1 MSARTLMTPNPAV
14 VTGEDSI
21 RHAAQVMRDRDV
33 GMVPVVDDRAH
44 MHLRGV
50 ITDRDIAIRCAAEH
64 HGGECRVENH
74 MTRGNLDT
82 VSTDT
87 SAGEVIQLMERDQVR
102 RVMVTEGGRLV
113 GVIAQADLALKAGP
127 LEPLRVEAML
137 ERLSAPRMKDSGR
150 SSRSSTM
157 PSAATPRW
165 MPTRSSSRPPTAG

>member
-1 MSARTLMTPNPAV
+1 MSARTLMTPNPFV

-21 RHAAQVMRDRDV
+21 RRAAQLMRDRDV

-64 HGGECRVENH
+64 HGGECRVEKH
-74 MTRGNLDT
+74 MTWGHLAT
-82 VSTDT
+82 VPAEA
-87 SAGEVIQLMERDQVR
+87 SAGEVIRLMERDRVR

-127 LEPLRVEAML
+127 LEPLLVEAML
-137 ERLSAPRMKDSGR
+137 ERISAPHLKDGGR
-150 SSRSSTM
+150 RVSSLAAPAP
-157 PSAATPRW
+157 PS
-165 MPTRSSSRPPTAG
+165 

>member
-1 MSARTLMTPNPAV
+1 MSARTLMTPNPIV
-14 VTGEDSI
+14 VSGEDSV
-21 RHAAQVMRDRDV
+21 RRAAQVMRDRDV

-74 MTRGNLDT
+74 MTRGHLAT
-82 VSTDT
+82 VSTEA
-87 SAGEVIQLMERDQVR
+87 SAGEVIQLMERDRVR

-137 ERLSAPRMKDSGR
+137 ERISAPSSKDSGR
-150 SSRSSTM
+150 PANRLTAAE
-157 PSAATPRW
+157 AATGR
-165 MPTRSSSRPPTAG
+165 PT